1 MSNSEDT
8 LTYPPIDP
16 DHFDLIIVGT
26 GLSESVIAAAASA
39 VGKTV
44 LHLDHNSFYG
54 SHFASLSLE
63 ELASYLNSHSLPA
76 LPSTATTTASNDDP
90 DHVVVDLIR
99 EPLYS
104 DVEIVSRDSDDE
116 DVKLLR
122 ENSRKFNVDL
132 GGPRALFSAGK
143 SIDLLL
149 KSGAAQYLEF
159 KGIDESLVYQANE
172 GLVNVPDS
180 RGAIFRD
187 KSLSLK
193 EKNQLMRFFKLVQQH
208 LAVDDGQNESGEGHR
223 ISEEDLESP
232 FVSFL
237 DKMRLPPKI
246 KSIILYAI
254 AMVDYDQDNNEVCKD
269 LLKTKDGIDRL
280 AQYSSSVGRFP
291 NAPGA
296 LLYPIYGEGE
306 LPQAFC
312 RRAAV
317 KGCIYET
324 SSSFAVAKDFVMVAI
339 SWIFLSESQERSYGE
354 AVFCVLVTVIVT
366 MYLSGR
372 KCSLHVNVLRMPV
385 ISVLMDKVTGFY
397 KGVRLA
403 SGQNLYS
410 DQLILDPSITISSPL
425 SSFPRDF
432 PTERLQLLSERD
444 IKGMVARGIC
454 ITRSSIKPD
463 VSNLSMV
470 YPPRSLYPEQVT
482 SIRALQIGSNLAV
495 CPGGVFVLY
504 LSTLCTE
511 VDEGK
516 KLLKAAMDAHLS
528 LPVTGNSESIPF
540 DQSDGQNTK
549 PIVIWSAFYIQNIT
563 IGKLESISS
572 TPTPDGNLSYNDL
585 LDAAEKLFSQMYP
598 QEEFFPKTTSPED
611 TIDDDDNGITL
622 ES

>member
-317 KGCIYET
+317 KGCIY
-324 SSSFAVAKDFVMVAI
+324 
-339 SWIFLSESQERSYGE
+339 
-354 AVFCVLVTVIVT
+354 
-366 MYLSGR
+366 
-372 KCSLHVNVLRMPV
+372 VLRMPV

>member
-1 MSNSEDT
+1 MSNSEDA
-8 LTYPPIDP
+8 LSYPPIDP

-63 ELASYLNSHSLPA
+63 ELTSYLNSHSLPA
-76 LPSTATTTASNDDP
+76 LPSNATTAASNDDP
-90 DHVVVDLIR
+90 NHVVVDLIR
-99 EPLYS
+99 QPLYS

-208 LAVDDGQNESGEGHR
+208 LSFDDGKNESGEGHR

-237 DKMRLPPKI
+237 EKMRLPPKI

-254 AMVDYDQDNNEVCKD
+254 AMVDYDQDNNDVCKD

-317 KGCIYET
+317 KGCIY
-324 SSSFAVAKDFVMVAI
+324 
-339 SWIFLSESQERSYGE
+339 
-354 AVFCVLVTVIVT
+354 
-366 MYLSGR
+366 
-372 KCSLHVNVLRMPV
+372 VLRMTV

-410 DQLILDPSITISSPL
+410 HQLILDPSITISSPP
-425 SSFPRDF
+425 SFFPRDF
-432 PTERLQLLSERD
+432 PTERLQMLSDRD

-463 VSNLSMV
+463 VSNLSIV

-495 CPGGVFVLY
+495 CPGGTFVLY

-511 VDEGK
+511 ADEGK

-549 PIVIWSAFYIQNIT
+549 PVVVWSAFYIQNIT
-563 IGKLESISS
+563 MSKLESVSS
-572 TPTPDGNLSYNDL
+572 TPSPDGNLSYNHL
-585 LDAAEKLFSQMYP
+585 LDAAEKLFGQMYP

-611 TIDDDDNGITL
+611 TTDDDDNGITL